1 LSQEEE
7 VVTVL
12 ETLCLQVPEVNSL
25 LLLVKTVRQ
34 KLAAV
39 DPR

>member
-12 ETLCLQVPEVNSL
+12 ETLCLQVPEAHSL

>member
-1 LSQEEE
+1 LSLVVAE
-7 VVTVL
+7 VTVL
-12 ETLCLQVPEVNSL
+12 ETLCPQVPEVNSL